1 MKWKRIYGIK
11 IGLNKDLE
19 RNKDYNNDA
28 DNIVSS
34 KDLLPLRFYYLT
46 VDMDEYTSDLG
57 KELQRI
63 YYKFIGNGL
72 LIKTIVIKT
81 KDNKKAHGKHGT
93 VKILFYPNNMINEII
108 FENFY

>member
-1 MKWKRIYGIK
+1 MEIIWHSFLDY
-11 IGLNKDLE
+11 KDLE
-19 RNKDYNNDA
+19 RNKDCNNEEG
-28 DNIVSS
+28 NEE
-34 KDLLPLRFYYLT
+34 DLLPLRFYYLT
-46 VDMDEYTSDLG
+46 PDTDEYNIRDT

-72 LIKTIVIKT
+72 LIKTIV
-81 KDNKKAHGKHGT
+81 KDNKAVHGKKGT